1 MKYICEFCN
10 TKFDTPDGAEM
21 CESAHIKERYQRAA
35 KEAAESKINDAV
47 NAFVTKYGE
56 APYIQLTEENE
67 KIVFGNILGDFDNA
81 LDAILNLLCAD
92 DNGDRCES
100 STQRDAGQQNKNTTE

>member
-47 NAFVTKYGE
+47 NAFVTEYGE

-67 KIVFGNILGDFDNA
+67 KIAFGNLDNV
-81 LDAILNLLCAD
+81 LDAILDLLCD
-92 DNGDRCES
+92 DGNGGRCECC
-100 STQRDAGQQNKNTTE
+100 TQHEAGQQNKNNRIRRH